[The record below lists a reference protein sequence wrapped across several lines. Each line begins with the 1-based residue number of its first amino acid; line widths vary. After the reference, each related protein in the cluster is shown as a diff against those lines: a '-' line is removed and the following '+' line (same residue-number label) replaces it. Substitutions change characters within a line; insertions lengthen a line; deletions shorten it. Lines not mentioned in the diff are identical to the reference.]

1 MEYHFEILIKGE
13 KMKSVVAQLNKLQGE
28 AHAFYIAFHDYH
40 WNVKGLQ
47 FFAVHEYTQ
56 KAYEE
61 MGELFDEMA
70 ERALQIGGKALNDI
84 DDIVKAGKSAP
95 VEAKGDYKPEA
106 VLKNVKKAYE
116 YLLAEFKKLDEI
128 TQKDGDTT
136 TSNLAQD
143 KVAQL
148 EKMLWMLNQAIA

>member
-1 MEYHFEILIKGE
+1 
-13 KMKSVVAQLNKLQGE
+13 
-28 AHAFYIAFHDYH
+28 
-40 WNVKGLQ
+40 
-47 FFAVHEYTQ
+47 
-56 KAYEE
+56 

-128 TQKDGDTT
+128 AQKDGDTT

-148 EKMLWMLNQAIA
+148 GKMLWMLNQAIA